1 MQTSDKSH
9 FASSHAEERMRE
21 AYAQAAGL
29 QGARELRETSLAEK
43 PVNAEC
49 GSCAASCAEK
59 LEKSHEVHTAHGVHE
74 ACGSHEDATTIQ
86 THVLSEAFGA
96 GIPHSGGMLHD
107 AHIHLNACANADE
120 LAEYAANQGIYVACV
135 TRNAEEFHT
144 ARACFACY
152 SGIDVGLGLHPWDIT
167 SKAAAEKLLAH
178 FQSTLDASVIQHDA
192 ALHDGSPHT
201 SPYNATQ
208 NAIQHNLTENA
219 TQHDSASCITP
230 HNSSDYQRKQSMT
243 LPQSSAPHNAST
255 PRASTHVSPVQ
266 LIGEIGLD
274 YAPAHREMR
283 TLQQQVFSQVIKASC
298 TYAQAINTRIT
309 LSMHAVKS
317 CGDVL
322 DILEHYQAFQ
332 HCACVFHWFS
342 GSCDDLHR
350 AVRNGA
356 YFSVGTRMLQSKRT
370 AEYLKLIPCA
380 SRLIETD
387 FPHRDTTIPPDE
399 WRKTLETLAAALYE

>member
-1 MQTSDKSH
+1 MPAGLSAELWASMQTSDKSH

-120 LAEYAANQGIYVACV
+120 LAKYAANQGMYVACV
-135 TRNAEEFHT
+135 TRNAEEFHA
-144 ARACFACY
+144 ARARFARY

-167 SKAAAEKLLAH
+167 SKAAAEKLLAN
-178 FQSTLDASVIQHDA
+178 FQNTLEAFVMQHDEEQ
-192 ALHDGSPHT
+192 
-201 SPYNATQ
+201 NATQ
-208 NAIQHNLTENA
+208 RNLAENA

-387 FPHRDTTIPPDE
+387 FPHHDATIQPDE

>member
-1 MQTSDKSH
+1 MQTSNRAH
-9 FASSHAEERMRE
+9 FASSQSDVRVR
-21 AYAQAAGL
+21 G
-29 QGARELRETSLAEK
+29 
-43 PVNAEC
+43 
-49 GSCAASCAEK
+49 
-59 LEKSHEVHTAHGVHE
+59 
-74 ACGSHEDATTIQ
+74 ACGSHEDVTIIQ
-86 THVLSEAFGA
+86 THVLSEVFGEGA
-96 GIPHSGGMLHD
+96 AQPGGMPHDAAQPSGKLHD

-120 LAEYAANQGIYVACV
+120 LAKYAANQGIYVACV
-135 TRNAEEFHT
+135 TRNAEEFHA
-144 ARACFACY
+144 ARARFARY
-152 SGIDVGLGLHPWDIT
+152 PGINVGLGLHPWDIT

-192 ALHDGSPHT
+192 ALHDGSPDT
-201 SPYNATQ
+201 PPYNTTQ
-208 NAIQHNLTENA
+208 NA

-230 HNSSDYQRKQSMT
+230 HNSSDYQLKQSMT

-274 YAPAHREMR
+274 YAPAHRETR
-283 TLQQQVFSQVIKASC
+283 ALQQQVFSQVIKTSC
-298 TYAQAINTRIT
+298 NYAQAINTRVA
-309 LSMHAVKS
+309 LSIHAVKA
-317 CGDVL
+317 CGNVL

-342 GSCDDLHR
+342 GSCENLHR

-356 YFSVGTRMLQSKRT
+356 YFSVGTRMLQSKRG
-370 AEYLKLIPCA
+370 AEYLKLIPRA

-387 FPHRDTTIPPDE
+387 FPHHDATIPPDE

>member
-1 MQTSDKSH
+1 MQTSNRAH

-120 LAEYAANQGIYVACV
+120 LAKYAANQGMYVACV
-135 TRNAEEFHT
+135 TRNAEEFHA
-144 ARACFACY
+144 ARARFARY

-167 SKAAAEKLLAH
+167 SKAAAEKLLAN
-178 FQSTLDASVIQHDA
+178 FQNTLEAFVMQHDEEQ
-192 ALHDGSPHT
+192 
-201 SPYNATQ
+201 NATQ
-208 NAIQHNLTENA
+208 RNLAENA

-322 DILEHYQAFQ
+322 DILDHYQAFQ

-370 AEYLKLIPCA
+370 AEYLKLIPRA
-380 SRLIETD
+380 LRLIETD
-387 FPHRDTTIPPDE
+387 FPHRNTTIPPDE
-399 WRKTLETLAAALYE
+399 WRKTLEMLAAALYE

>member
-1 MQTSDKSH
+1 MQTSNRAH

-120 LAEYAANQGIYVACV
+120 LAKYAANQGMYVACV
-135 TRNAEEFHT
+135 TRNAEEFHA
-144 ARACFACY
+144 ARARFARY

-167 SKAAAEKLLAH
+167 SKAAAEKLLAN
-178 FQSTLDASVIQHDA
+178 FQNTLEAFVMQHDEEQ
-192 ALHDGSPHT
+192 
-201 SPYNATQ
+201 NATQ
-208 NAIQHNLTENA
+208 RNLAENA
-219 TQHDSASCITP
+219 TQHDGVPLTTT
-230 HNSSDYQRKQSMT
+230 HNSSDYLRQQSM
-243 LPQSSAPHNAST
+243 LVPQSPATHDAST
-255 PRASTHVSPVQ
+255 CSTSTSSTNAHVSPVQ

-274 YAPAHREMR
+274 YAPAHCETR

-298 TYAQAINTRIT
+298 AYAQAINTRIT
-309 LSMHAVKS
+309 LSIHAVKA

-370 AEYLKLIPCA
+370 AEYLKLIPRA

-387 FPHRDTTIPPDE
+387 FPHRDTTIQPDE
-399 WRKTLETLAAALYE
+399 WRKMLETLAAALYE

>member
-120 LAEYAANQGIYVACV
+120 LAKYAANQGMYVACV
-135 TRNAEEFHT
+135 TRNAEEFHA
-144 ARACFACY
+144 ARARFARY

-167 SKAAAEKLLAH
+167 SKAAAEKLLAN
-178 FQSTLDASVIQHDA
+178 FQNTLEAFVMQHDEEQ
-192 ALHDGSPHT
+192 
-201 SPYNATQ
+201 NATQ
-208 NAIQHNLTENA
+208 RNLAENA
-219 TQHDSASCITP
+219 TQHDGVPLTTT
-230 HNSSDYQRKQSMT
+230 HNSSDYLRQQSM
-243 LPQSSAPHNAST
+243 LVPQSPATHDAST
-255 PRASTHVSPVQ
+255 CSTSTSSTNAHVSPVQ

-274 YAPAHREMR
+274 YAPAHRETR
-283 TLQQQVFSQVIKASC
+283 ALQQQVFSQVIKTSC
-298 TYAQAINTRIT
+298 NYAQAINTRVA
-309 LSMHAVKS
+309 LSIHAVKA
-317 CGDVL
+317 CGNVL

-342 GSCDDLHR
+342 GSCENLHR

-356 YFSVGTRMLQSKRT
+356 YFSVGTRMLQSKRG
-370 AEYLKLIPCA
+370 AEYLKLIPRA

-387 FPHRDTTIPPDE
+387 FPHHDATIPPDE

>member
-1 MQTSDKSH
+1 MQTSNKAH
-9 FASSHAEERMRE
+9 FASSQGDERVR
-21 AYAQAAGL
+21 G
-29 QGARELRETSLAEK
+29 
-43 PVNAEC
+43 
-49 GSCAASCAEK
+49 
-59 LEKSHEVHTAHGVHE
+59 
-74 ACGSHEDATTIQ
+74 ACGSHEDVTTIQ
-86 THVLSEAFGA
+86 THVLSEVFGGGA
-96 GIPHSGGMLHD
+96 AHPSGMLHDTAQSDGMLHD

-144 ARACFACY
+144 ARARFARY

-167 SKAAAEKLLAH
+167 SKAAVEKLIAH
-178 FQSTLDASVIQHDA
+178 FQNTLEASVIQHDS
-192 ALHDGSPHT
+192 ALHDDSPHT
-201 SPYNATQ
+201 PQHDAELHTT
-208 NAIQHNLTENA
+208 QHNLTENA
-219 TQHDSASCITP
+219 TQHDSASYITP
-230 HNSSDYQRKQSMT
+230 HNSTNYQRKQFMT
-243 LPQSSAPHNAST
+243 LPQSNTTHDAST

-274 YAPAHREMR
+274 YAPAHCETR

-298 TYAQAINTRIT
+298 AYAQAINTHIT
-309 LSMHAVKS
+309 LSIHAVKS

-370 AEYLKLIPCA
+370 TEYLKLIPRA

-387 FPHRDTTIPPDE
+387 FPHHDATIQPDE

>member
-1 MQTSDKSH
+1 MQTSNRAH

-120 LAEYAANQGIYVACV
+120 LAKYAANQGMYVACV
-135 TRNAEEFHT
+135 TRNAEEFHA
-144 ARACFACY
+144 ARARFARY

-167 SKAAAEKLLAH
+167 SKAAAEKLLAN
-178 FQSTLDASVIQHDA
+178 FQNTLEAFVMQHDEEQ
-192 ALHDGSPHT
+192 
-201 SPYNATQ
+201 NATQ
-208 NAIQHNLTENA
+208 RNLAENA
-219 TQHDSASCITP
+219 TQHDGVPLTTT
-230 HNSSDYQRKQSMT
+230 HNSSDYLRQQSM
-243 LPQSSAPHNAST
+243 LVPQSPAPHNAST

-274 YAPAHREMR
+274 YAPAHRETR
-283 TLQQQVFSQVIKASC
+283 ALQQQVFSQVIKTSC
-298 TYAQAINTRIT
+298 NYAQAINTRIT

-317 CGDVL
+317 CGDIL

>member
-120 LAEYAANQGIYVACV
+120 LAKYAANQGMYVACV
-135 TRNAEEFHT
+135 TRNAEEFHA
-144 ARACFACY
+144 ARARFARY

-167 SKAAAEKLLAH
+167 SKAAAEKLLAN
-178 FQSTLDASVIQHDA
+178 FQNTLEAFVMQHDEEQ
-192 ALHDGSPHT
+192 
-201 SPYNATQ
+201 NATQ
-208 NAIQHNLTENA
+208 RNLAENA

-387 FPHRDTTIPPDE
+387 FPHHDATIQPDE